1 MLERVN
7 PDCVSVSESM
17 SSVVWCGVGCMSVRE
32 GRGGGGDGEERTQ
45 GVITRVTQ
53 SRYRINKRVL
63 TVNATYVR
71 T

>member
-1 MLERVN
+1 MYECERG
-7 PDCVSVSESM
+7 M
-17 SSVVWCGVGCMSVRE
+17 RRRRRR
-32 GRGGGGDGEERTQ
+32 RGKERTQ

-53 SRYRINKRVL
+53 SLYRINKRVL